1 MKCTEVRV
9 GSLVSV
15 SGKPYVIDA
24 NDIMK
29 LQYGNILEERRYKP
43 LLLTEDLLVK
53 AGFVRSHFGYYSN
66 PLLSG
71 IIEFDEIGMSCEIYE
86 RTFSN
91 IKYFHQL
98 QDLAKVL
105 LNVELKF
112 I

>member
-1 MKCTEVRV
+1 MKCIEVRG

-24 NDIMK
+24 DDIVK
-29 LQYGNILEERRYKP
+29 LQFGSFLEEKRYKP

-53 AGFVRSHFGYYSN
+53 AGFVRSHYGYYTN
-66 PLLSG
+66 PFLSA
-71 IIEFDEIGMSCEIYE
+71 IIEFDEIGMSCEIYG

-91 IKYFHQL
+91 IKYVHQL
-98 QDLAKVL
+98 QDLTRVM